1 MQMMQ
6 QQAMQTAV
14 LQQHAAMT
22 RRARRLHV
30 GNLPQGLSIEALKEL
45 FNTTMSAAK
54 LTLDESPCVNDVHM
68 APDARFCFVE
78 FRSAHEAS
86 NALVLDGMQASA
98 TTTTTTTTRGSA
110 PPPPPLPT
118 HRRSSTTPQLL
129 DRNLRVARPNDFTP
143 APPELHQ
150 TIIPQAVSATVT
162 SSTMPQACA
171 GMGLM
176 TNPAAMKPA
185 VPAAGGSL
193 AGLSGASL
201 ASMATLHG
209 GAGLLNAAGQNQ
221 FAGQLGGALGGQ
233 NALAASRRAR
243 RLHIGNLPQGVGL
256 DAQMLKQFFNA
267 ALVSASL
274 HDTSKEGDP
283 VLDTMIAGEG
293 KFGFVEFRTIA
304 EAISCLALN
313 GIELGGK
320 QLRIERPRDYTPMPD
335 SMHEELKAAGVMGST
350 SVAPDGKDLLNPA
363 TAASAAPANLTVG
376 GAPLAALTGPAAG
389 AACRPSTR
397 PRRPRSSISRTW

>member
-1 MQMMQ
+1 MWDVDASGNSTLGGGGSGFSDAPGGGASAAASTYAAGMQQMQMMQ

-86 NALVLDGMQASA
+86 NALVLDGMQASQHHH
-98 TTTTTTTTRGSA
+98 TGDRSA
-110 PPPPPLPT
+110 PPPPLPS
-118 HRRSSTTPQLL
+118 HRRSSANPQLL

-293 KFGFVEFRTIA
+293 
-304 EAISCLALN
+304 
-313 GIELGGK
+313 
-320 QLRIERPRDYTPMPD
+320 RPTRLEH
-335 SMHEELKAAGVMGST
+335 S
-350 SVAPDGKDLLNPA
+350 AP
-363 TAASAAPANLTVG
+363 
-376 GAPLAALTGPAAG
+376 
-389 AACRPSTR
+389 
-397 PRRPRSSISRTW
+397 

>member
-1 MQMMQ
+1 
-6 QQAMQTAV
+6 
-14 LQQHAAMT
+14 
-22 RRARRLHV
+22 
-30 GNLPQGLSIEALKEL
+30 
-45 FNTTMSAAK
+45 
-54 LTLDESPCVNDVHM
+54 
-68 APDARFCFVE
+68 
-78 FRSAHEAS
+78 
-86 NALVLDGMQASA
+86 
-98 TTTTTTTTRGSA
+98 
-110 PPPPPLPT
+110 
-118 HRRSSTTPQLL
+118 
-129 DRNLRVARPNDFTP
+129 
-143 APPELHQ
+143 
-150 TIIPQAVSATVT
+150 
-162 SSTMPQACA
+162 
-171 GMGLM
+171 M

-293 KFGFVEFRTIA
+293 RPTRLERSSHHSATHASRSAPPSAGKFGFVEFRTIA
-304 EAISCLALN
+304 EAISCIALN

-389 AACRPSTR
+389 AGLPPLDTSAATSVLNLAHMVTAADAASDSEMTEILEDTKLECEKHGKVVECASPKPGVAGEAPGLDKASLDLRVFVKFETQEAAVAAAKELHGKQFDGRVVAASFVSEETYALVR
-397 PRRPRSSISRTW
+397 ALDCHTFS